1 VLASVKLLWYLAR
14 PKTIFL
20 RRTSNS
26 LGDNLVMSSILPDL
40 RMKYPDHKIVVETPW
55 KELFRNN
62 PYADWVTDRHFM
74 TTDRHIKPR
83 YHVDETTTVSV
94 FEQTARYAG
103 KGRGGAP
110 QIYLSGEEIAQA
122 ASRFPGD
129 YITICPVGLQ
139 DFFANRKEWGLA
151 RFQRLRDLLSDYRFV
166 QIGLPTDPLL
176 DGVSDFRRVGV
187 RETAAAIRNSLFFIG
202 LEGGLMHL
210 TRAVGKRAVI
220 IYGGLLKPEITGYA
234 ENLNV
239 YNAAACSPC
248 FHSDYRHEPCA
259 SMECMEGIRPEAV
272 HELIRAR
279 LRQLQE
285 AGA

>member
-1 VLASVKLLWYLAR
+1 LDSVKLLWYLLQ

-40 RMKYPDHKIVVETPW
+40 RMKYPDRKIIVETPW
-55 KELFRNN
+55 KELFWNN
-62 PYADWVTDRHFM
+62 PYADWVTDKHFK
-74 TTDRHIKPR
+74 TTSRHIKPK
-83 YHVDETTTVSV
+83 YHVDGTTTVSV

-103 KGRGGAP
+103 KSRGAAP
-110 QIYLSGEEIAQA
+110 QIYLSEQEIADA
-122 ASRFPGD
+122 RRRFPAD

-139 DFFANRKEWGLA
+139 DFFANRKEWGIA
-151 RFQRLRDLLSDYRFV
+151 RFQRLRDLLSEYRFV

-176 DGVSDFRRVGV
+176 DGVIDFRRVGV
-187 RETAAAIRNSLFFIG
+187 RENAAAIRNSLFFIG

-210 TRAVGKRAVI
+210 AKAVGKRAVI

-234 ENLNV
+234 GNLNV
-239 YNAAACSPC
+239 YNAVACSPC
-248 FHSDYRHEPCA
+248 FHSDYRHEPCK

-272 HELIRAR
+272 HEMIREQF
-279 LRQLQE
+279 LRLQE
-285 AGA
+285 AGT